1 VISSDWGGAFF
12 LQPRWQRAS
21 VRGATAS
28 HSPFLLFFA
37 VNSAIEGIGC
47 QGREDPNDMFDFFK
61 SKQKRVAE
69 RASKDLLDAVGKILD
84 AVTLQ
89 LDFLY
94 FFERKQK
101 ADILD
106 PYFVRYVFGM
116 FDAVTP
122 ILPMHVRRKFS
133 KYYVDH
139 WFTRFM
145 IGEFGLN
152 ETNVRP
158 LLDELWDI
166 YGKGLCNPE
175 RRDRAIMDG
184 GFDGMLRLKEGQ
196 PNGLLRYFGFDFAGQ
211 VSPEEFQAFRAFHF
225 RDVSQR

>member
-1 VISSDWGGAFF
+1 
-12 LQPRWQRAS
+12 
-21 VRGATAS
+21 
-28 HSPFLLFFA
+28 
-37 VNSAIEGIGC
+37 
-47 QGREDPNDMFDFFK
+47 M
-61 SKQKRVAE
+61 
-69 RASKDLLDAVGKILD
+69 LDAVGKIFD
-84 AVTLQ
+84 AITLQ

-101 ADILD
+101 ADVLD

-116 FDAVTP
+116 FDAVTQT
-122 ILPMHVRRKFS
+122 LPMHLRRKFS

-166 YGKGLCNPE
+166 YGQGFCNPE
-175 RRDRAIMDG
+175 QRNSAIMDG
-184 GFDGMLRLKEGQ
+184 GFDGMLRLQEGR
-196 PNGLLRYFGFDFAGQ
+196 PKRLLLQFGHDLDGQ
-211 VSPEEFQAFRAFHF
+211 LSPEQFQAFMKFHF
-225 RDVSQR
+225 RDIGQR

>member
-1 VISSDWGGAFF
+1 M
-12 LQPRWQRAS
+12 L
-21 VRGATAS
+21 
-28 HSPFLLFFA
+28 
-37 VNSAIEGIGC
+37 
-47 QGREDPNDMFDFFK
+47 DFFK
-61 SKQKRVAE
+61 SKQRRAAE
-69 RASKDLLDAVGKILD
+69 RAPKDLLDAVGKIFD
-84 AVTLQ
+84 AITLQ

-101 ADILD
+101 ADVLD

-116 FDAVTP
+116 FDAVTQT
-122 ILPMHVRRKFS
+122 LPMHLRRKFS

-166 YGKGLCNPE
+166 YGQGFCNPE
-175 RRDRAIMDG
+175 QRDLAIMDG
-184 GFDGMLRLKEGQ
+184 GFDGMLRLQEGR
-196 PNGLLRYFGFDFAGQ
+196 PKRLLLQFGHDLDGQ
-211 VSPEEFQAFRAFHF
+211 LSPEQFQAFMKFHF
-225 RDVSQR
+225 RDIGQR